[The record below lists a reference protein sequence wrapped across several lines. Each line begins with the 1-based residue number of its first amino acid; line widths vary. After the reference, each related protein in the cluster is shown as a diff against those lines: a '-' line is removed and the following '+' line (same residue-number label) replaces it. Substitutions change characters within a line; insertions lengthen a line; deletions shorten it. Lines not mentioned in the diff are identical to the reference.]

1 MTEKTPNPKDF
12 IAGMDSHARKSPI
25 RVAFVTRRTSAQ
37 VKVADE
43 DQVQTY
49 PEVLFRALVAIEV
62 LTIALV
68 GMALLFNAPLEGI
81 ADPSHTPNP
90 AKAPWYF
97 LGLQE
102 MLHYF
107 KPVVAGVLA
116 PGLVVMALIVIPYF
130 NINIEAAGLFLK
142 DRVRRL
148 RIFYLAVAG
157 LCLFLGVPPLLIP
170 LIPHSV
176 ATNLSWL
183 LWVFPETPM
192 YVAIVPT
199 LIVAAFIVLASKSSP
214 QSASAFRRYLAAR
227 PLSFWIMTWFLF
239 ELAVLT
245 AVGTFFRGPGWSWV
259 LPWRS

>member
-1 MTEKTPNPKDF
+1 MSDPKDF
-12 IAGMDSHARKSPI
+12 IAGMDSNARKSPR
-25 RVAFVTRRTSAQ
+25 RVVFVTRRTSAQ
-37 VKVADE
+37 VKVTDE
-43 DQVQTY
+43 DEVQTY
-49 PEVLFRALVAIEV
+49 PEVLFRAIVAIEV

-68 GMALLFNAPLEGI
+68 GVALLFNAPLEGL

-107 KPVVAGVLA
+107 PPVVAGVLV
-116 PGLVVMALIVIPYF
+116 PTLVVIALVVIPYF
-130 NINIEAAGLFLK
+130 NINVEAEGVFLK
-142 DRVRRL
+142 DRKRRIL
-148 RIFYLAVAG
+148 IFYAFTAA
-157 LCLFLGVPPLLIP
+157 LCLFLLFFDV
-170 LIPHSV
+170 
-176 ATNLSWL
+176 
-183 LWVFPETPM
+183 
-192 YVAIVPT
+192 YVALVPT
-199 LIVAAFIVLASKSSP
+199 LIVAGFMGLAAQSSP
-214 QSASAFRRYLAAR
+214 QSPSPFRRYLTAK